1 MLLFNLACSYINL
14 RLSTL
19 FASLSS
25 SSNSTSDHHLHHL
38 TCSRSQEKER
48 GQWRQWHFDGCECC
62 FKQSACFTCGDKS
75 NCDDLHFFCITFLLH
90 HVILFLIK
98 PRQIRPGKLGFWC
111 DKMEPRQIGLWKKVG
126 VAKLTTEVTAHTA
139 HCTVQCTYTV
149 HDWGMFFSVEII

>member
-1 MLLFNLACSYINL
+1 MAGQYPRGFFQVQGSRPEPPRGCAALHLKKSPPLRHPLLI
-14 RLSTL
+14 
-19 FASLSS
+19 
-25 SSNSTSDHHLHHL
+25 
-38 TCSRSQEKER
+38 
-48 GQWRQWHFDGCECC
+48 
-62 FKQSACFTCGDKS
+62 DKS
-75 NCDDLHFFCITFLLH
+75 NFDDLHFFCITFLLH